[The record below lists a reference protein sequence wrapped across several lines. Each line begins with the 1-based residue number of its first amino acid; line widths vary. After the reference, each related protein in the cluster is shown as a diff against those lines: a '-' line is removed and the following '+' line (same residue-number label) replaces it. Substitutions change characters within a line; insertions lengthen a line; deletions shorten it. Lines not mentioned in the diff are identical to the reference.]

1 LKGTENA
8 FETIETIETI
18 DSDRRR
24 TSRNRV
30 SRLRLARRSSS
41 ARASL
46 KKKAGARVFPPSRS
60 HWSLR
65 VTPSRDDEARA
76 GAP

>member
-1 LKGTENA
+1 MKGTENA

-18 DSDRRR
+18 DSDRRLR
-24 TSRNRV
+24 FETDAPK
-30 SRLRLARRSSS
+30 RLLE
-41 ARASL
+41 
-46 KKKAGARVFPPSRS
+46 KAGARVFPVERS

>member
-30 SRLRLARRSSS
+30 SSS
-41 ARASL
+41 AR
-46 KKKAGARVFPPSRS
+46 RVAPEFPTSELQSFNRVMGPRSRFS
-60 HWSLR
+60 ELD
-65 VTPSRDDEARA
+65 VLL
-76 GAP
+76 GQ

>member
-24 TSRNRV
+24 TFRNR
-30 SRLRLARRSSS
+30 RS
-41 ARASL
+41 
-46 KKKAGARVFPPSRS
+46 
-60 HWSLR
+60 
-65 VTPSRDDEARA
+65 EARA
-76 GAP
+76 RKSGRPRLPAVEIALVIARRAEPQR

>member
-1 LKGTENA
+1 LKGTKENA

-30 SRLRLARRSSS
+30 SSS
-41 ARASL
+41 ARRVAPERALGKSGSPRL
-46 KKKAGARVFPPSRS
+46 PAVQIALAIAR
-60 HWSLR
+60 
-65 VTPSRDDEARA
+65 RA
-76 GAP
+76 EPQR

>member
-24 TSRNRV
+24 THLIHETA
-30 SRLRLARRSSS
+30 SRLRLAASLRS
-41 ARASL
+41 ARSE
-46 KKKAGARVFPPSRS
+46 KAGARVFPPSRS

>member
-1 LKGTENA
+1 LKGTKENA

-18 DSDRRR
+18 DSELDAVVARHE
-24 TSRNRV
+24 TA
-30 SRLRLARRSSS
+30 SRLRLAASLRS
-41 ARASL
+41 ARSE
-46 KKKAGARVFPPSRS
+46 KAGARVFPPSRS

>member
-1 LKGTENA
+1 LKGTKENA

-30 SRLRLARRSSS
+30 SSS
-41 ARASL
+41 ARRVAPERAL
-46 KKKAGARVFPPSRS
+46 GKKKSGSPRLPAVGRS